1 MQKSKKVVFRADGNR
16 SIGLGH
22 IYRLLA
28 LAEVC
33 SDLEILFV
41 LKESSSVNV
50 IPKQYEVI
58 CIPNNT
64 ESEPYWFQENL
75 AATEHLIVL
84 DGYQFTSAYQKQLK
98 GFGYGLV
105 YIDDLAKEHMYAD
118 IVINH
123 SPFFNQTDFVKEP
136 YTKLALGTKYA
147 LLRPLFLKQA
157 KSKKIIKSVD
167 TAFVCFGGADSFDL
181 SLIAAKSLLNIP
193 AFKKI
198 NIILGSAYAHTSIF
212 ELEVKNPNKIKVYRN
227 LSEADLIEVMQ
238 VCNFAIA
245 PASTILYE
253 ICCVKMPTLSG
264 FYVDNQKSIYKGLLN
279 KSVIFEGGD
288 FSNYKEED
296 FEHRIHSILTSNKI
310 DLQVKNQH
318 ELFDEKINNRLLGL
332 INQMNISFRKCDE
345 NDMLI
350 VFNWSNDEV
359 VRKSSYNSSIIELE
373 DHKSWFE
380 KKINNKKSL
389 FLVALVNKVPAGM
402 VRYEVEDEHSIV
414 GVVVSKE
421 FRGQSL
427 ASEFLRKSAR
437 LYFKKFNAPIL
448 AYIKK
453 ENKASINAF
462 KNAKYEYLKE
472 KVVQGS
478 ISLIFKLENTNV
490 KK

>member
-123 SPFFNQTDFVKEP
+123 SPFFAQTDFVKEP

-167 TAFVCFGGADSFDL
+167 TAFVCFGGADPNDFTCKVIKAL
-181 SLIAAKSLLNIP
+181 LATVKIKKIHIVLGGAYKHKEVLNIQILN
-193 AFKKI
+193 KDKVEI
-198 NIILGSAYAHTSIF
+198 HRGLWEKELII
-212 ELEVKNPNKIKVYRN
+212 
-227 LSEADLIEVMQ
+227 VMQ
-238 VCNFAIA
+238 QCNFGIV

-253 ICCVKMPTLSG
+253 LCCIKMPILSG
-264 FYVDNQKSIYKGLLN
+264 FYVDNQKMIYEGFLSNGAIFGAGNFTGYKIKDFLSSIESIVDLNDFDNQLLAQ
-279 KSVIFEGGD
+279 KA
-288 FSNYKEED
+288 
-296 FEHRIHSILTSNKI
+296 
-310 DLQVKNQH
+310 
-318 ELFDEKINNRLLGL
+318 LFDHKIEKRLLEL
-332 INQMNISFRKCDE
+332 I
-345 NDMLI
+345 
-350 VFNWSNDEV
+350 
-359 VRKSSYNSSIIELE
+359 KSIC
-373 DHKSWFE
+373 
-380 KKINNKKSL
+380 
-389 FLVALVNKVPAGM
+389 
-402 VRYEVEDEHSIV
+402 
-414 GVVVSKE
+414 
-421 FRGQSL
+421 
-427 ASEFLRKSAR
+427 
-437 LYFKKFNAPIL
+437 
-448 AYIKK
+448 
-453 ENKASINAF
+453 
-462 KNAKYEYLKE
+462 
-472 KVVQGS
+472 
-478 ISLIFKLENTNV
+478 
-490 KK
+490 